1 MAKKKR
7 TKWNR
12 QHQFKR
18 KKSSKNGVGHPAY
31 IYAQSVRNYKY
42 LSFTHDVET
51 DGVLNVPLQHNIDP
65 DEKNKRSYMLP
76 RHFVGS
82 KEHFQDPDKKFRIH
96 KDDMDTVKK
105 YKK

>member
-1 MAKKKR
+1 MPTPA
-7 TKWNR
+7 
-12 QHQFKR
+12 F
-18 KKSSKNGVGHPAY
+18 GPLVGSQW
-31 IYAQSVRNYKY
+31 ITIFINDQ
-42 LSFTHDVET
+42 LQET